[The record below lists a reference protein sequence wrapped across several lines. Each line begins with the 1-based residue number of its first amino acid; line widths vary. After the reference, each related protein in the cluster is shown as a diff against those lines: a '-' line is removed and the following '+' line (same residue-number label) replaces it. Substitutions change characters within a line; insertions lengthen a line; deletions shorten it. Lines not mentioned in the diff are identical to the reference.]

1 MQRGSETN
9 GNDGFTSSQQGRG
22 YTYRGRQYNAEL
34 FVVARN
40 QMNILTI
47 ITQLTGKLAFGQ
59 RPADDGGAETRTVD
73 PCSVTVRRMAEP
85 MRFRC
90 LPAPSSR
97 TRLLHYPP
105 ALSNPPVSSFLSF
118 RRHTRDCTQL
128 RPKQSTS
135 NGYMSHGQN
144 FFFCETHGQ
153 NFISHHQK
161 KKGPEPNT
169 LLKETAIF
177 VFTKKRSTQ
186 NLLVFLSLRTISAQ
200 QTIRVQNVQSNFCI
214 KSTKKEQAHKK
225 VQFFLFYHHQ

>member
-90 LPAPSSR
+90 LPAPSAR
-97 TRLLHYPP
+97 TRTHRAYYTTHPRCPIRRFPP
-105 ALSNPPVSSFLSF
+105 FFPFAATPETALNFGPNRVLVTDTC
-118 RRHTRDCTQL
+118 RTVKT
-128 RPKQSTS
+128 
-135 NGYMSHGQN
+135 
-144 FFFCETHGQ
+144 FFFAKRTV
-153 NFISHHQK
+153 K
-161 KKGPEPNT
+161 T
-169 LLKETAIF
+169 LSVIIRRRKDQSQILCSRKPP
-177 VFTKKRSTQ
+177 
-186 NLLVFLSLRTISAQ
+186 FLSLLKNDQLRT
-200 QTIRVQNVQSNFCI
+200 F
-214 KSTKKEQAHKK
+214 
-225 VQFFLFYHHQ
+225 

>member
-144 FFFCETHGQ
+144 FFFFAKRTV
-153 NFISHHQK
+153 K
-161 KKGPEPNT
+161 T
-169 LLKETAIF
+169 LSDIIRRRKDQSQILCSRKPP
-177 VFTKKRSTQ
+177 
-186 NLLVFLSLRTISAQ
+186 FLSLLKNDQLRT
-200 QTIRVQNVQSNFCI
+200 F
-214 KSTKKEQAHKK
+214 
-225 VQFFLFYHHQ
+225 